1 MPGKELRDDLSK
13 EEIEGKDYKNGECA
27 QVKEEE
33 GIREKLSER
42 RKRSRGRRSRGHGEE
57 WDGIGLQSDSQALIR
72 DFTESCKDCETD
84 FKLPTVGL
92 FFHLQQRTSV
102 S

>member
-42 RKRSRGRRSRGHGEE
+42 RKRSRGRRSRGHGERS
-57 WDGIGLQSDSQALIR
+57 GTGLVFS
-72 DFTESCKDCETD
+72 
-84 FKLPTVGL
+84 PTRRL
-92 FFHLQQRTSV
+92 
-102 S
+102 